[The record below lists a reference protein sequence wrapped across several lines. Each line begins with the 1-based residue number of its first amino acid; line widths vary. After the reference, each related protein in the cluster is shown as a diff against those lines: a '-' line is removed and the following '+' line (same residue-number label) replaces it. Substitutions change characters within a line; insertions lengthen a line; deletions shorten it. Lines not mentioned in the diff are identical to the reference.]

1 MDKAGRWQLRLPGSK
16 RAQVDLFDFTRLGES
31 LASGERFRNMAPETE
46 KLTWMY
52 DAELSIRPDLNKRL
66 VPARARAQLF
76 EEQGINLDRFQPVD
90 LERYRLCID

>member
-1 MDKAGRWQLRLPGSK
+1 MH
-16 RAQVDLFDFTRLGES
+16 
-31 LASGERFRNMAPETE
+31 
-46 KLTWMY
+46 

-66 VPARARAQLF
+66 VPAHARAQLF